1 MLPLGKTRLLPFLP
15 RMSWTGRDI
24 RNTGHIGHSW
34 RDAQAC
40 LVATLLHRIPL
51 PLLVPCVTSPKIGAG
66 DEMSKE
72 KGAAPIVSALP
83 SHSSPLALHSAESQ
97 QGSSWHSCSPLCNKI
112 LRSRTRQPV
121 IKTTSRRGRVRG
133 RKKKKRHTK
142 NKQKKDTLPQLFS
155 LKYYKSVSENLQLHC
170 VSSPCAVVESQG
182 HARAVWGYF
191 AKKKKK
197 IQDKKGCLGKLVG
210 CITWCGREQERG
222 EGECG

>member
-1 MLPLGKTRLLPFLP
+1 MLPLGETRLLPFLP

-34 RDAQAC
+34 KGAQAS

-51 PLLVPCVTSPKIGAG
+51 PLLVPRVASSPAPILG
-66 DEMSKE
+66 EMSKE

-83 SHSSPLALHSAESQ
+83 SHSSPLALHSPESQ
-97 QGSSWHSCSPLCNKI
+97 QGSSWHSCSPLCNKT

-121 IKTTSRRGRVRG
+121 IKTTSRRGRVWG
-133 RKKKKRHTK
+133 RKKKKKTHK
-142 NKQKKDTLPQLFS
+142 KQTKKDTLLQLFS
-155 LKYYKSVSENLQLHC
+155 LKYYKSVFENLQLQC

-191 AKKKKK
+191 AKKKKREK
-197 IQDKKGCLGKLVG
+197 SKTRRDVWASSSAASPACLPTLS
-210 CITWCGREQERG
+210 
-222 EGECG
+222 